1 VVQLPPAVPTNSLQ
15 LLLNFQAGPTASCP
29 SLPVI
34 LILQVAY
41 NEDCLP
47 PEAIRVTQTMRLMPR
62 SSAVPLHRRWIADI
76 IHFGRK
82 AHTVGAELTINV
94 AAVAAA
100 RNTRQPPA
108 SWVSIWVRAV
118 GLVGRNR
125 PELRTA
131 YLPFPWPRM
140 YVHPSMAVTV
150 MIERQWQGQPAVFA
164 QPIPNVDARTVSE
177 IDDVFVPLKSLPVEN
192 VGAFRHIIRISKFP
206 LPLRRM
212 LWSIAH
218 DWSGRLRSKY
228 IGSVAINSLPRTRIR
243 ITQIASPCSCLIY
256 FGQVA
261 PNGDMPVQVFWDH
274 RVMDAIEV
282 DRVFREIEA
291 ALNSEVAAELGM
303 K

>member
-1 VVQLPPAVPTNSLQ
+1 MP
-15 LLLNFQAGPTASCP
+15 
-29 SLPVI
+29 
-34 LILQVAY
+34 
-41 NEDCLP
+41 
-47 PEAIRVTQTMRLMPR
+47 LMPR

-76 IHFGRK
+76 LHLGRQ
-82 AHTVGAELTINV
+82 AHTVGTDLIVNV
-94 AAVAAA
+94 GAAAAA
-100 RNTRQPPA
+100 RTARQPPV
-108 SWVSIWVRAV
+108 SWVSIWGRAV
-118 GLVGRNR
+118 GLVARNR

-150 MIERQWQGQPAVFA
+150 VIERQWRGAPAVFA

-177 IDDVFVPLKSLPVEN
+177 IDDVLVPLKSLPVES
-192 VGAFRHIIRISKFP
+192 VGAFRHIIRVSRFP

-212 LWSIAH
+212 LWSIVH
-218 DWSGRLRSKY
+218 GWSGRLRSKY

-243 ITQIASPCSCLIY
+243 ITQIASPCSFLIY
-256 FGQVA
+256 FGQAA

-282 DRVFREIEA
+282 DRLFREIEA
-291 ALNSEVAAELGM
+291 ALNGEVVAELGM

>member
-1 VVQLPPAVPTNSLQ
+1 
-15 LLLNFQAGPTASCP
+15 
-29 SLPVI
+29 
-34 LILQVAY
+34 
-41 NEDCLP
+41 
-47 PEAIRVTQTMRLMPR
+47 MRLMPR
-62 SSAVPLHRRWIADI
+62 SSPVPLHRRWIADI
-76 IHFGRK
+76 IHVGRK
-82 AHTVGAELTINV
+82 AHTVGADLVVNV
-94 AAVAAA
+94 AAAAAA
-100 RNTRQPPA
+100 RTARQPPV

-118 GLVGRNR
+118 GLVARNR

-150 MIERQWQGQPAVFA
+150 MIERRWEGAPAVFA
-164 QPIPNVDARTVSE
+164 QPIPNVDTRTVSE

-192 VGAFRHIIRISKFP
+192 VGAFRHIVRISRFP

-228 IGSVAINSLPRTRIR
+228 LGSVAINSLPRTRIR
-243 ITQIASPCSCLIY
+243 ITQIASPCSFLIY
-256 FGQVA
+256 FGQA
-261 PNGDMPVQVFWDH
+261 GPNGDMPVQVFWDH

-282 DRVFREIEA
+282 DRLLREIEA
-291 ALNSEVAAELGM
+291 AVNGAVVAELEM